1 MELQNSVGIN
11 DSSCYYG
18 AVMQKKKKKKK
29 KKGLK
34 IKKLHKAW
42 TKKVKHKPQRKLI
55 RISFKITTA
64 VQIARICK

>member
-1 MELQNSVGIN
+1 MTHHVIMVQL
-11 DSSCYYG
+11 CK
-18 AVMQKKKKKKK
+18 KKKKKKK

-34 IKKLHKAW
+34 LKKLNKAW

-64 VQIARICK
+64 VQIARIWKQNQNI